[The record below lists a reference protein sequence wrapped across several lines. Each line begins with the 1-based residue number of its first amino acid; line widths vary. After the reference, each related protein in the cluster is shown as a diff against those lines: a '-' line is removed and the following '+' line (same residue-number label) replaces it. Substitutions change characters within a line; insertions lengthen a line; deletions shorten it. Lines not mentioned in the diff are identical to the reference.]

1 MMKTLVMIPAF
12 GCDGRL
18 YAPQVSA
25 LRERFDVWVIIGTEK
40 RFSDMVEEVLA
51 AAPERFIVLGTS
63 MGGRLAL
70 ETTLAAPT
78 RVAGLVVIG
87 AGAGPT
93 VDPAL
98 GLRRSARI
106 RGGEK
111 QQVLVEMGDMISH
124 LPGPRGHEAR
134 EAFITMGQDMDPM
147 TLARQ
152 SDALA
157 HRTDVWGRLSE
168 IECPV
173 LCLWGEQDRFSPVAE
188 GKRVAVGVK
197 HGRYVELPE
206 CGHFPTLEYPE
217 ETMDA
222 LSAWLATSN

>member
-12 GCDGRL
+12 GCDERL
-18 YAPQVSA
+18 YTPQIAA
-25 LRERFDVWVIIGTEK
+25 LRERFDVRVIVGTEK
-40 RFSDMVEEVLA
+40 RYSAMVDEVLA
-51 AAPERFIVLGTS
+51 EAPERFAVLGTS

-70 ETTLAAPT
+70 EVTLAAPT
-78 RVAGLVVIG
+78 RVSGLVIIG

-98 GLRRSARI
+98 GMRRSARI

-111 QQVLVEMGDMISH
+111 QQVLIEMGDMVSH
-124 LPGPRGHEAR
+124 LPGPNGPATR
-134 EAFITMGQDMDPM
+134 EAFITMGQEMDPM

-157 HRTDVWGRLSE
+157 HREDLWGRLGE

-173 LCLWGEQDRFSPVAE
+173 LCLWGVHDKFSPAAD
-188 GKRVAVGVK
+188 GKRIAAAVK
-197 HGRYVELPE
+197 HGKYVELPE
-206 CGHFPTLEYPE
+206 CGHFPTLEYPDE
-217 ETMDA
+217 ATEI
-222 LSAWLATSN
+222 LSKWLATLN